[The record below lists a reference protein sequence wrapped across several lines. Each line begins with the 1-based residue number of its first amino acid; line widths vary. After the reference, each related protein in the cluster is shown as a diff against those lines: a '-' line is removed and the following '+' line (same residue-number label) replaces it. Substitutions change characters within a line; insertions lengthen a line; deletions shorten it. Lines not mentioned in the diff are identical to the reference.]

1 MSNRNT
7 PKKRKHDGP
16 LDDIERTLY
25 ASFSSAA
32 NGISQL
38 YTQSLNQ
45 QRKAYCLGA
54 RHISEKLI
62 QWLEDEH
69 RNQQHVSTTV
79 LVALL
84 TRELEEVEGNAA
96 EQISMAVPG
105 TVPSVPPPTQ
115 PERTHGCIYANNN
128 GRSARHTSQAEAKQR
143 TKPMFAN
150 TLNPHPVH
158 PSQQPHAFSPP
169 SVAANLLDQNIG
181 ASHHHE
187 QAAQHS
193 IDPGT
198 NTSPCPME

>member
-1 MSNRNT
+1 M
-7 PKKRKHDGP
+7 KKRKHDGP

-54 RHISEKLI
+54 RHVAERVI

-69 RNQQHVSTTV
+69 RSQQHVSTTA

-84 TRELEEVEGNAA
+84 TRELEDVEGNAA

-105 TVPSVPPPTQ
+105 TGPSVQPPPTQ
-115 PERTHGCIYANNN
+115 PERTQGCIYAN
-128 GRSARHTSQAEAKQR
+128 RAVRHTSQAEAKQR
-143 TKPMFAN
+143 TKPVFAQ
-150 TLNPHPVH
+150 TLHPHPAH
-158 PSQQPHAFSPP
+158 LSQQPPAFSPP
-169 SVAANLLDQNIG
+169 NIGAALLDQQQ
-181 ASHHHE
+181 HHH
-187 QAAQHS
+187 QQVAQH
-193 IDPGT
+193 PGT